1 LQNIKFSSL
10 LGSRLIY
17 SSKLS
22 LRAQAWQPSILII
35 NRIIA
40 YHVPPP
46 ATTMSCGRKTVVCPQ
61 YFSVPNTSL
70 TGACWIALKLGVGQL
85 PSGTRFSQIAAV
97 SVLGGIG
104 FTMSIFIAELAFAG
118 QDEYLLMAKT
128 GVLAASLLAGLLG
141 YAWLWWLAEKS

>member
-1 LQNIKFSSL
+1 ML
-10 LGSRLIY
+10 LGKFIG
-17 SSKLS
+17 
-22 LRAQAWQPSILII
+22 I
-35 NRIIA
+35 
-40 YHVPPP
+40 
-46 ATTMSCGRKTVVCPQ
+46 
-61 YFSVPNTSL
+61 

-118 QDEYLLMAKT
+118 KDEYLLMAKT

-141 YAWLWWLAEKS
+141 FAWLWWLGREHE